1 MKRVVDKTAEKV
13 YNFVNIFGEI
23 QCRGKFLM
31 KKNLWGIGVVN
42 VLLIIALG
50 VVLIAG
56 AAVAQGK
63 DKNQSLFT
71 AVTFHD
77 PSKAKQ
83 LIEDGADIEAKDD
96 LGLTCLVIACS
107 KGNLEIV
114 KLLLE
119 KGAKVN
125 APAADGT
132 TPLMAVAGSG
142 SVYSVEIAQRLLE
155 KGADVA
161 ARNKDGKT
169 AINFANDKAD
179 KKLAEFLVQ
188 HGTKK

>member
-1 MKRVVDKTAEKV
+1 MKSSVGVG
-13 YNFVNIFGEI
+13 FF
-23 QCRGKFLM
+23 M

-50 VVLIAG
+50 VVLVAG

-77 PSKAKQ
+77 PAKAKQ
-83 LIEDGADIEAKDD
+83 LIEDGADIEGKDE
-96 LGLTCLVIACS
+96 LGMTCLVIACS
-107 KGNLEIV
+107 KGNLDIV

-119 KGAKVN
+119 KGANVN

-142 SVYSVEIAQRLLE
+142 SVYGVEISEMLLK
-155 KGADVA
+155 KGADATV
-161 ARNKDGKT
+161 RNKDGKT
-169 AINFANDKAD
+169 AVNFANEKGD
-179 KKLAEFLVQ
+179 KKLAELLLER
-188 HGTKK
+188 GTKK